1 MKLTENDINGAV
13 RALLGARTL
22 WLTTHVKSDGDGI
35 GCELALVRALR
46 AMGKEARI
54 INDTP
59 VPHALRF
66 LEEDPDEILV
76 YDPARDAQFL
86 SRADTV
92 VVLDVALTYR
102 LGRMESV
109 FLQSGATK
117 ICVDHHLDGDAVF
130 THTLS
135 DPSSGSTGEILCL
148 LLKAAGARMEPRVA
162 TPLFTAISVDS
173 GSFSYER
180 CSPRTFQCASEL
192 VAAGAEPYKIHM
204 ALNWQRSLE
213 ELKLEGEVIAR
224 MCLDSCP
231 EVAYS
236 EVTADMLL
244 RNGIDPMDLSAVVN
258 IPLSLA
264 GIELALL
271 FVEVAPGSVKVS
283 ARSKG
288 RVKANALAHRFG
300 GGGHPLAAGFC
311 MQVPIEEAKAQV
323 LHQARLLVDRSAAL
337 SDSA

>member
-1 MKLTENDINGAV
+1 MKLTEKDLDCAA
-13 RALLGARTL
+13 RALLSARTL

-35 GCELALVRALR
+35 GCELALLRALR
-46 AMGKEARI
+46 AMGKEARV
-54 INDTP
+54 INDTA
-59 VPHALRF
+59 VPNPLRF
-66 LEEDPDEILV
+66 LEEEHDEILV
-76 YDPARDAQFL
+76 YDPARDAAFL
-86 SRADTV
+86 SRADTI

-102 LGRMESV
+102 LGRLENV
-109 FLQSGATK
+109 LLQSSATK
-117 ICVDHHLDGDAVF
+117 ICLDHHLDADAVF

-135 DPSSGSTGEILCL
+135 DPSSGSTGEILYRL
-148 LLKAAGARMEPRVA
+148 LHAAGARIEPRVA
-162 TPLFTAISVDS
+162 EPLFAAISVDS

-180 CSPRTFQCASEL
+180 CSPRTFQFASEL
-192 VAAGAEPYKIHM
+192 LAAGAEPYKIHM

-224 MCLDSCP
+224 MRVDSCT

-236 EVTADMLL
+236 EVTADMLR

-288 RVKANALAHRFG
+288 RVKANALARRFG

-311 MQVPIEEAKAQV
+311 LQASLEEVKARVLIE
-323 LHQARLLVDRSAAL
+323 ARQMVDRSSAM